1 VQHVTHSKS
10 FSTERRGERS
20 CELVCVSPVIHK
32 SVCASDLAF
41 YDTQTVLCITGDT
54 QIRCQFAP
62 NLRGSEVKPSGFT
75 NEHST
80 GWQRISRT
88 TPHQFSA
95 IYDPQKPQIT
105 MDCFLTKNLH
115 SNRLTRTRHGKNDE
129 PTHRN
134 QVRRRYLR

>member
-1 VQHVTHSKS
+1 MWQNLTSLRLLKP
-10 FSTERRGERS
+10 R
-20 CELVCVSPVIHK
+20 I
-32 SVCASDLAF
+32 CASDLAF

-54 QIRCQFAP
+54 QIRCRFAP
-62 NLRGSEVKPSGFT
+62 NLRGSDVKPLGFETKPSGFT
-75 NEHST
+75 NEHAS
-80 GWQRISRT
+80 GWERISRT
-88 TPHQFSA
+88 ISDQFSA

-105 MDCFLTKNLH
+105 MDRFLKKNLH